1 MGRIFRRLKQLHL
14 KPFDRGDNTSGSE
27 RPIDNTDAGA
37 GMINPNPMAPGP
49 AQFPPNYVSNDYDDD
64 RPRH

>member
-1 MGRIFRRLKQLHL
+1 MGRILRRLKQARLRA
-14 KPFDRGDNTSGSE
+14 FDRGDNTFVSE

-49 AQFPPNYVSNDYDDD
+49 AQFPPNYVKTDDG

>member
-1 MGRIFRRLKQLHL
+1 MRILEKLKRLRLVA
-14 KPFDRGDNTSGSE
+14 FDRSDQLAEGE
-27 RPIDNTDAGA
+27 RTIENVDAGA

-49 AQFPPNYVSNDYDDD
+49 ANFPPNYVKTDDG